1 MAENIHLKYLID
13 RFASNT
19 CTREEFDQLLALVGN
34 MEEEELTEEMSR
46 YWDKDPI
53 NDSISPEWKERLLML
68 PHEPA
73 RLQEAASPVVNL
85 HGTIIRRWVAAAA
98 ILIALAGGYL
108 LSQKS
113 RDTTRSLAGAQK
125 TKEPATAI
133 APARN
138 RAVLT
143 LADGSAI
150 SLDSASMGTIALQ
163 GRVRISKGATGEIL
177 YHPDGHKT
185 LSPGYNT
192 ITIPKG
198 GKYYVVLSDG
208 TKVWLNAASSLR
220 FPAEFTNGKR
230 EVTLTGEAYFEV
242 AKNVSHPFQVTAGKM
257 IVEVLGTQFN
267 LNAYG
272 EEGRVSTTLV
282 QGAIRIANTAAGS
295 SSHGVLLKPGEQ
307 ANLGD
312 HGPLILDRSPNM
324 EEVVAW
330 KNGNFYFSNTPV
342 PVILREISRWYDL
355 EIVYEGSPPDKKL
368 TGTFSRNVGL
378 EQLTAMLQFIGINI
392 NITNKQLII
401 LRN

>member
-1 MAENIHLKYLID
+1 MTENNSLQYLID
-13 RFASNT
+13 RYASNT
-19 CTREEFDQLLALVGN
+19 CTREEFDRLLALVGN
-34 MEEEELTEEMSR
+34 MEEEQLTEEMSR

-53 NDSISPEWKERLLML
+53 NDSISPEWKERLLLL
-68 PHEPA
+68 PHESA
-73 RLQEAASPVVNL
+73 RLQEAASPVVNIRR
-85 HGTIIRRWVAAAA
+85 TIIRKWIAAAA
-98 ILIALAGGYL
+98 VMIALAAGYL

-113 RDTTRSLAGAQK
+113 RDTPASLAVVPK
-125 TKEPATAI
+125 TKEPAKAI
-133 APARN
+133 VPARS

-150 SLDSASMGTIALQ
+150 SLDSASMGTIARQ
-163 GRVRISKGATGEIL
+163 GGVRISKGATGEIL
-177 YHPDGHKT
+177 YHPDGNNP

-192 ITIPKG
+192 ISIPKG
-198 GKYYVVLSDG
+198 GRYYVVLSDG

-220 FPAEFTNGKR
+220 FPAEFTRGKR

-257 IVEVLGTQFN
+257 TVEVLGTQFN
-267 LNAYG
+267 LTAYG

-282 QGAIRIANTAAGS
+282 QGAIRIVNTAAGKA
-295 SSHGVLLKPGEQ
+295 SHSVLLKPGEQ
-307 ANLGD
+307 VNLAD
-312 HGPLILDRSPNM
+312 NGPLMLDRSPDM

-378 EQLTAMLQFIGINI
+378 EQLTAMLQYIGINI
-392 NITNKQLII
+392 NIKNKQLFI